1 MKANKAEVWGFSV
14 FLVFLNTVLSFK
26 GLNTREEL
34 NARKEKE
41 KR

>member
-1 MKANKAEVWGFSV
+1 MKANKAEVCGLF
-14 FLVFLNTVLSFK
+14 FGFLNTVLSFK
-26 GLNTREEL
+26 YLNTREEL